1 MDNANQA
8 VGRGE
13 IYDQLW
19 GGQGGTSLN
28 VVDVYL
34 GYLRTKF
41 TEITRVGGPFISTV
55 RGRGFMLD
63 MAGYKSAAR

>member
-1 MDNANQA
+1 
-8 VGRGE
+8 
-13 IYDQLW
+13 
-19 GGQGGTSLN
+19 
-28 VVDVYL
+28 
-34 GYLRTKF
+34 LRTKF